1 MLISA
6 RFVFNPSEWHPHVLA
21 GGWCAFRVSKNR
33 PRCPVCAGQM
43 KKNGTTSKGTT
54 RWRCKDPNC
63 GSSTTRTRTDLTQAR
78 NFKAFVSYVTSTAT
92 LSELAGQQR
101 VSRWTLDRR
110 LNRFG
115 SSTSP
120 TTVPR
125 SASTIRSSSTAPTP
139 RLAAYLWQPA
149 ATTSLRGTG
158 PNTKQPTHTR
168 SYFAKSPSH
177 SASSSTADKA
187 HSPRLKPAGQTR

>member
-1 MLISA
+1 MVLISA
-6 RFVFNPSEWHPHVLA
+6 RFVFNPSEWHPHVLV

-63 GSSTTRTRTDLTQAR
+63 GSSTTRTRTDLTQACD
-78 NFKAFVSYVTSTAT
+78 FKAFISYVTSTVT

-125 SASTIRSSSTAPTP
+125 SASTSRSSSTPP
-139 RLAAYLWQPA
+139 RHCLALDQ
-149 ATTSLRGTG
+149 
-158 PNTKQPTHTR
+158 TR
-168 SYFAKSPSH
+168 NCPRIHA
-177 SASSSTADKA
+177 ASSQNRRAA
-187 HSPRLKPAGQTR
+187 LRRHRRRTRRTHRD

>member
-6 RFVFNPSEWHPHVLA
+6 RSVFNPSEWHPHVLA

-63 GSSTTRTRTDLTQAR
+63 GSSTTRTRTDLTQACD
-78 NFKAFVSYVTSTAT
+78 FKAFISYVTSTAT
-92 LSELAGQQR
+92 LSDLAGQQR

-110 LNRFG
+110 FEPFWLID
-115 SSTSP
+115 
-120 TTVPR
+120 VPNDG
-125 SASTIRSSSTAPTP
+125 APQ
-139 RLAAYLWQPA
+139 RVYEQIFID

>member
-1 MLISA
+1 
-6 RFVFNPSEWHPHVLA
+6 
-21 GGWCAFRVSKNR
+21 
-33 PRCPVCAGQM
+33 M

-110 LNRFG
+110 FEPFWLID
-115 SSTSP
+115 
-120 TTVPR
+120 VPNDG
-125 SASTIRSSSTAPTP
+125 APQ
-139 RLAAYLWQPA
+139 RVYEQIFID
-149 ATTSLRGTG
+149 ATTSLLGTG

-187 HSPRLKPAGQTR
+187 HSPRLKPAGQT